1 MNDLYPELS
10 GLMMRISRIHHRINL
25 GAVSGMD
32 IHPSEHFL
40 LMCLVRMGS
49 AVSQTQLAE
58 RMDVTPASVARTIK
72 NLDAGGFITRNEC
85 EGDCRRNEI
94 RITEKG
100 RAVVEETKRL
110 FMEIDEEVY
119 AGFSDEELECLHG
132 LLSRMLKNVCTL
144 EQGRKAREEMEE
156 I

>member
-1 MNDLYPELS
+1 MKEIFPELC
-10 GLMMRISRIHHRINL
+10 GLMMRITRIHHRINL

-49 AVSQTQLAE
+49 AVSQTQIAE

-72 NLDAGGFITRNEC
+72 NLDAGGYIARNEC

-110 FMEIDEEVY
+110 FMATEEGLY

-132 LLSRMLKNVCTL
+132 MLSRMLKNVCAL
-144 EQGRKAREEMEE
+144 DRGRKAREEMEE
-156 I
+156 N

>member
-10 GLMMRISRIHHRINL
+10 GLMMRITRIHHRINL

-40 LMCLVRMGS
+40 LMSLVRMGS

-72 NLDAGGFITRNEC
+72 NLDAGGYITRNEC

-100 RAVVEETKRL
+100 RAVAEETKRL
-110 FMEIDEEVY
+110 FMEIDEEIY
-119 AGFSDEELECLHG
+119 AGFSDEELECLRG
-132 LLSRMLKNVCTL
+132 LFSRMLKNVCAL